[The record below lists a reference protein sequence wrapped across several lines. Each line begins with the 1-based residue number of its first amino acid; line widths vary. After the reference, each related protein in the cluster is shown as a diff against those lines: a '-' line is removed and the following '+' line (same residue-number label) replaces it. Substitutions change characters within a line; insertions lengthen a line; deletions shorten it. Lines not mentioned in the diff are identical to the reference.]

1 MSVPSREAKIS
12 RLAEA
17 DLFSSFHD
25 DELGII
31 ADYSEY
37 QRLDPDTPVFRAGNP
52 GEALFIIDA
61 GEVVISKQDPDGKAI
76 DIARFLTGDCF
87 GELDML
93 TGSARTA
100 SALTNTNTGL
110 LRFPRRG
117 TAFKDILS
125 EHPAISARILHK
137 MLVKIAGRIRKANS
151 LIKENS
157 PLIQELKKQVYRD
170 KLTGLFNKTYLEE
183 ELSRYLAKRNARAA
197 LLMFKPDNFK
207 LINDTY
213 GHEAGDRALQI
224 MARELDHLLT
234 GGETAIRFLGNELA
248 VLLPG
253 DGQPE
258 ALKRAR
264 EIQEA
269 MQNLDLCELT
279 GGELFRL
286 TVSIGIAVCPK
297 HARTADKLIDRAHAL
312 PLIGRERGG
321 GQILFPEDG

>member
-1 MSVPSREAKIS
+1 
-12 RLAEA
+12 
-17 DLFSSFHD
+17 
-25 DELGII
+25 
-31 ADYSEY
+31 
-37 QRLDPDTPVFRAGNP
+37 
-52 GEALFIIDA
+52 
-61 GEVVISKQDPDGKAI
+61 
-76 DIARFLTGDCF
+76 
-87 GELDML
+87 
-93 TGSARTA
+93 
-100 SALTNTNTGL
+100 
-110 LRFPRRG
+110 
-117 TAFKDILS
+117 
-125 EHPAISARILHK
+125 
-137 MLVKIAGRIRKANS
+137 
-151 LIKENS
+151 
-157 PLIQELKKQVYRD
+157 
-170 KLTGLFNKTYLEE
+170 
-183 ELSRYLAKRNARAA
+183 
-197 LLMFKPDNFK
+197 MFKPDNFK